1 MTVHNTTRAPTGL
14 GAFVHNAISTTAH
27 AVTSSWHAAEDLY
40 ARVQY
45 RRGVRDM
52 LDLDDHLLC
61 DMGIT
66 RGDVLRASNLP
77 LHESAGDE
85 LKRISRTRLLR

>member
-1 MTVHNTTRAPTGL
+1 WL
-14 GAFVHNAISTTAH
+14 
-27 AVTSSWHAAEDLY
+27 AAEDLY
-40 ARVQY
+40 ARIQY

-66 RGDVLRASNLP
+66 RGDVVRASNLP
-77 LHESAGDE
+77 LHESAGEE

>member
-1 MTVHNTTRAPTGL
+1 MTVHNTTRAPSGL
-14 GAFVHNAISTTAH
+14 GAFVHNTIGATAH

-40 ARVQY
+40 ARIQY

-52 LDLDDHLLC
+52 LDLDDHMLC